1 MSDDFRN
8 KFFSQLSQIVS
19 KTEKI
24 VSVQSMTAGEG
35 SEIRDNQQ
43 IVNLSLADRPFFF
56 VISLKT
62 EDGMEI
68 VIDRELETDKIYRL
82 YISVS
87 PNPVAKSNLEQ
98 RGIKI
103 VKQLDLSLQADDFEI
118 LDHRIIS
125 LQLKDWETWE
135 EHFIVKVR
143 NGSHGKT
150 SLRLDFREG
159 KADFAPYASLLD
171 VHVRSLGNPIS
182 PPKTVK
188 LTANISNAKNAAIL
202 YVIPNGEKE
211 WLIQGIS
218 PHESIEQSIKVPS
231 LPVNLW
237 NYGKNYLGSILK
249 WLRGTIAYFQD
260 CLHRECNLAIIDATT
275 QQIPWE
281 MVELKPNEFLG
292 VQSRVVRWIEQ
303 EAWGES
309 ILLDLDQK
317 RNYQGRLVPYSH
329 PVSLDCGDL
338 HNCLKLWRKELRKH
352 GQQPVAIALLHCEQE
367 LNKHLNQVRFDDL
380 ARCLQDRPL
389 FLFVNSPCSARLL
402 WQDENPHGIA
412 ANALS
417 EIASGYF
424 GTMGDVEGGLAQ
436 AIKKKFLQLAES
448 DRGVSPAL
456 FLQGLRAFY
465 KKFFTGTD
473 LQKRQAE
480 QIFSYV
486 YYGNPDDVVKITGGM
501 QP

>member
-1 MSDDFRN
+1 
-8 KFFSQLSQIVS
+8 
-19 KTEKI
+19 
-24 VSVQSMTAGEG
+24 
-35 SEIRDNQQ
+35 
-43 IVNLSLADRPFFF
+43 
-56 VISLKT
+56 
-62 EDGMEI
+62 
-68 VIDRELETDKIYRL
+68 
-82 YISVS
+82 
-87 PNPVAKSNLEQ
+87 
-98 RGIKI
+98 
-103 VKQLDLSLQADDFEI
+103 
-118 LDHRIIS
+118 
-125 LQLKDWETWE
+125 
-135 EHFIVKVR
+135 
-143 NGSHGKT
+143 
-150 SLRLDFREG
+150 
-159 KADFAPYASLLD
+159 
-171 VHVRSLGNPIS
+171 
-182 PPKTVK
+182 
-188 LTANISNAKNAAIL
+188 
-202 YVIPNGEKE
+202 
-211 WLIQGIS
+211 
-218 PHESIEQSIKVPS
+218 
-231 LPVNLW
+231 
-237 NYGKNYLGSILK
+237 
-249 WLRGTIAYFQD
+249 
-260 CLHRECNLAIIDATT
+260 
-275 QQIPWE
+275 

-317 RNYQGRLVPYSH
+317 RNYQGRLVPYNH

-338 HNCLKLWRKELRKH
+338 HNCLKLWRKELSKH
-352 GQQPVAIALLHCEQE
+352 SQQPVAIALLHCEQE
-367 LNKHLNQVRFDDL
+367 LNKYLNQVRFDDL

-402 WQDENPHGIA
+402 WQDENPYGIA

-465 KKFFTGTD
+465 KRFFTGND

-486 YYGNPDDVVKITGGM
+486 YYGNPDDVVKITGGR